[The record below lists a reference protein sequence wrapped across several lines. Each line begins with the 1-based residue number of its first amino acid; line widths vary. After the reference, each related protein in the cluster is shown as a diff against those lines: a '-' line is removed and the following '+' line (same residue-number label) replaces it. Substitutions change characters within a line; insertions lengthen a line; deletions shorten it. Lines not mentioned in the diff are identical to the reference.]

1 MKRLV
6 VGILAHVD
14 SGKTTLSEA
23 MLYRSGSLKRLGRVD
38 KGDAFLDTYA
48 LERERGI
55 TIFSKQALLPL
66 SDCQFTLLDTPG
78 HVDFSP
84 ETERTLQVLDCAILV
99 ISGTDGVQSHT
110 LTLWRLL
117 RRHAVPTF
125 LFINKMDL
133 PGAGHDARLN
143 EVRARLSE
151 GCVDFGAP
159 DDARDE
165 AAALCDDAL
174 LSRYLD
180 AGSLDD
186 DTLRD
191 AIARRIIFPCFFGSA
206 LKLSGVDEFLLG
218 LQRFAPVP
226 QRLPAFGARVYKIAR
241 DAQGNR
247 LTYMKITGG
256 ELRVRDSL
264 SGPDGQWT
272 EKVSQLRLY
281 SGAKFSTVDTA
292 LPGMI
297 CAVPGLSQTH
307 PGDAFGMEPEPRASL
322 LEPVLTYR
330 VDLPEGPDAHTALV
344 RLRQIE
350 EEEPQLHVVWNEE
363 LQEIHVQLMGE
374 VQLEILSRLL
384 EERFQM
390 RVEFGE
396 GSIVYK
402 ETLAEP
408 VEGAGHFEPLRHY
421 AEVHLL
427 LEPGDPG
434 SGMCFASACS
444 EDVLDRNWQRLIL
457 THLEEK
463 VHRGVLTGSPI
474 TDLKITLLTGR
485 AHLKHTEG
493 GDFRQATY
501 RAVRQ
506 GLRKGKSVLLEP
518 WYDFRLEVPAPLAGR
533 AMSDLQRMCAS
544 FSPPETLGEHVLIAG
559 RAPVSEMRGYP
570 AELTGYSHGQGH
582 LSCTFRGY
590 EPCHNADTVIAAA
603 GYDPDADIENTA
615 DSVFCSHGS
624 GFSVRWD
631 KADGYMHLSTGF
643 AASPASP
650 VSSAAVPDAG
660 EAPAPSRTAAAYSRA
675 AAYRTTLEEDKELM
689 AIFERTYG
697 PIRRDERA
705 ALHTVRDPVPDRRP
719 AAPVPEGPVY
729 LLIDGYN
736 VIFSWDEL
744 KALADED
751 MDMARRQ
758 LMDRLCSYRGFCPCE
773 VILVFDAYRVHG
785 NVGEVEKYH
794 NISVVYTREAE
805 TADMYIEKV
814 THELS
819 RRHRV
824 RVVTSDG
831 LEQVII
837 LSHGALRVSA
847 SAFHDE
853 LTAVEREV
861 RSFLQK

>member
-84 ETERTLQVLDCAILV
+84 EMERTLQVLDCAILV

-133 PGAGHDARLN
+133 PGAGHDARLS

-151 GCVDFGAP
+151 GCVDFSAP
-159 DDARDE
+159 ADIRDE
-165 AAALCDDAL
+165 AAALCDDSL

-180 AGSLDD
+180 TGSLDD
-186 DTLRD
+186 ETLRD
-191 AIARRIIFPCFFGSA
+191 AVGRRIVFPCFFGSA
-206 LKLSGVDEFLLG
+206 LKLFGVDEFLLG
-218 LQRFAPVP
+218 LQRFAPDPVC
-226 QRLPAFGARVYKIAR
+226 LPAFGARVYKIAR

-256 ELRVRDSL
+256 ELHVRDSL
-264 SGPDGQWT
+264 SGPDGGT
-272 EKVSQLRLY
+272 EKINQLRIY

-297 CAVPGLSQTH
+297 CAALGLGQTR
-307 PGDAFGMEPEPRASL
+307 PGDAFGLEPEPRSPL

-330 VDLPEGPDAHTALV
+330 VDLPDGPDAHTALV

-350 EEEPQLHVVWNEE
+350 EEEPQLHVVWSEE

-374 VQLEILSRLL
+374 VQLEILSHLL
-384 EERFQM
+384 EERFGM

-434 SGMCFASACS
+434 SGMCYASACS

-457 THLEEK
+457 THLEER
-463 VHRGVLTGSPI
+463 VHRGVLTGSPV

-518 WYDFRLEVPAPLAGR
+518 WYDFRLEAPSSLAGR
-533 AMSDLQRMCAS
+533 ALSDLQRMCAS
-544 FSPPETLGEHVLIAG
+544 FSPPETLGETVLITG
-559 RAPVSEMRGYP
+559 SAPVSEMRGYP

-590 EPCHNADTVIAAA
+590 EPCHNADAVIAAI
-603 GYDPDADIENTA
+603 GYDPDADVENTA
-615 DSVFCSHGS
+615 DSVFCAHGA
-624 GFSVRWD
+624 GFTVKWD
-631 KADGYMHLSTGF
+631 RADSSMHLSTGF
-643 AASPASP
+643 TPGGSVSAPEAESGSAAYSPA
-650 VSSAAVPDAG
+650 V
-660 EAPAPSRTAAAYSRA
+660 RSRA

-719 AAPVPEGPVY
+719 AAPMPEGPVY

-736 VIFSWDEL
+736 VIFAWDEL
-744 KALADED
+744 KTLAGED

-758 LMDRLCSYRGFCPCE
+758 LMDRLCSYRGFHPCE

-853 LTAVEREV
+853 LTAIEREV